1 MNIYQNNMNILEVK
15 NITKSYS
22 EKEIIKDISI
32 NLKEKEIVSLLGL
45 SGVGKTTL
53 FNIIAGVE
61 SPDSGK
67 VLLKNKD
74 ITSIPGHISYMLQK
88 DLLIEEKT
96 IMENIIL
103 PMRIKSIKKEEAK
116 KRAYEYLKMFGLEGY
131 ENSYPNSL
139 SGGMRQR
146 AAFLRTYFA
155 SDEIVLLDEPFS
167 ALDAITKNDMHK
179 WYKEISDKLNLS
191 TIFITHDID
200 EALYLSDRIYLMMG
214 SPGRIENEIVIKR
227 KQRDFTLTEEFLE
240 YKKKILDILGL

>member
-1 MNIYQNNMNILEVK
+1 MNILEVK
-15 NITKSYS
+15 DITKSYS
-22 EKEIIKDISI
+22 GKQIIKDISI
-32 NLKEKEIVSLLGL
+32 NLKENEIVSLLGL

-53 FNIIAGVE
+53 FNIISGVE

-74 ITSIPGHISYMLQK
+74 ITSIPGYISYMLQK

-103 PMRIKSIKKEEAK
+103 PMRIKSIKRQEAK
-116 KRAYEYLKMFGLEGY
+116 KRAYQYLKMFGLEGY

-146 AAFLRTYFA
+146 AAFLRTYFS

-179 WYKEISDKLNLS
+179 WYKEISDKLKLS

-214 SPGRIENEIVIKR
+214 SPGRIENEIVIKNR
-227 KQRDFTLTEEFLE
+227 QRDFTLTEEFLE
-240 YKKKILDILGL
+240 YKKKILNILGL

>member
-1 MNIYQNNMNILEVK
+1 MNILEVK
-15 NITKSYS
+15 DITKSYS
-22 EKEIIKDISI
+22 GKQIIKDISI
-32 NLKEKEIVSLLGL
+32 NLKENEIVSLLGL

-53 FNIIAGVE
+53 FNIISGVE

-74 ITSIPGHISYMLQK
+74 ITSIPGYISYMLQN

-103 PMRIKSIKKEEAK
+103 PMRIKSIKRQEAK
-116 KRAYEYLKMFGLEGY
+116 KRAYQYLKMFGLEGY

-146 AAFLRTYFA
+146 AAFLRTYFS

-179 WYKEISDKLNLS
+179 WYKEISDKLKLS

-214 SPGRIENEIVIKR
+214 SPGRIENEIVIKNR
-227 KQRDFTLTEEFLE
+227 QRDFTLTEEFLE
-240 YKKKILDILGL
+240 YKKKILNILGL

>member
-1 MNIYQNNMNILEVK
+1 
-15 NITKSYS
+15 
-22 EKEIIKDISI
+22 
-32 NLKEKEIVSLLGL
+32 
-45 SGVGKTTL
+45 
-53 FNIIAGVE
+53 
-61 SPDSGK
+61 
-67 VLLKNKD
+67 
-74 ITSIPGHISYMLQK
+74 MLQK

-103 PMRIKSIKKEEAK
+103 PMRIKSIKRQEAK
-116 KRAYEYLKMFGLEGY
+116 KRAYQYLKMFGLEGY

-146 AAFLRTYFA
+146 AAFLRTYFS

-179 WYKEISDKLNLS
+179 WYKEISDKLKLS

-214 SPGRIENEIVIKR
+214 SPGRIENEIVIKNR
-227 KQRDFTLTEEFLE
+227 QRDFTLTEEFLE
-240 YKKKILDILGL
+240 YKKKILNILGL

>member
-1 MNIYQNNMNILEVK
+1 MNILEVK
-15 NITKSYS
+15 DITKSYS
-22 EKEIIKDISI
+22 GKQIIKDISI
-32 NLKEKEIVSLLGL
+32 NLKENEIVSLLGL

-53 FNIIAGVE
+53 FNIISGVE

-74 ITSIPGHISYMLQK
+74 ITSIPGYISYMLQK

-103 PMRIKSIKKEEAK
+103 PMRIKSIKRQEAK
-116 KRAYEYLKMFGLEGY
+116 KRAYQYLKMFGLEGY

-146 AAFLRTYFA
+146 AAFLRTYFS

-179 WYKEISDKLNLS
+179 RYKEISDKLKLS

-214 SPGRIENEIVIKR
+214 SPGRIENEIVIKNR
-227 KQRDFTLTEEFLE
+227 QRDFTLTEEFLE
-240 YKKKILDILGL
+240 YKKKILNILGL

>member
-1 MNIYQNNMNILEVK
+1 MNILEVK
-15 NITKSYS
+15 NITKSYNG
-22 EKEIIKDISI
+22 KEIIKDISI

-53 FNIIAGVE
+53 FNIISGVE

-67 VLLKNKD
+67 VLLKNED
-74 ITSIPGHISYMLQK
+74 ITSNPGHISYMLQK

-103 PMRIKSIKKEEAK
+103 PMRIKSIKKQEAK
-116 KRAYEYLKMFGLEGY
+116 NRAYDYLKMFGLEGY

-179 WYKEISDKLNLS
+179 WYKEISDKLKLS

-214 SPGRIENEIVIKR
+214 SPGRIENEIVIKNR
-227 KQRDFTLTEEFLE
+227 QRDFTLTEEFLE
-240 YKKKILDILGL
+240 YKKKILNILGL